1 MERTWEERLTDVAFI
16 EGKLLEQGY
25 TQPANISDFV
35 GQSATYMHFLIKVQ
49 FGKLRSLVTHA
60 DKNGK
65 LVMLVDHMQE
75 DLEIKKKRATVRLVS
90 PINYTPY
97 GPLFTVKRENIAEHI
112 LYEEKILS
120 HFFMGVKKDP
130 DPVVVMHA
138 HLFDETIQSHKLA
151 LQVSHCF
158 FDITD
163 TEFPYGVMAFS
174 VVFDYSGVSLSLLDQ
189 MYEKY
194 SRMML
199 PGFVMTPAQNQEFQE
214 DFKTIV
220 TLTAVGKFLP
230 V

>member
-174 VVFDYSGVSLSLLDQ
+174 VVFDYSGVSLSVLDQ

>member
-25 TQPANISDFV
+25 TQPANISDLV
-35 GQSATYMHFLIKVQ
+35 GQPAADMHFLIKVQ

-75 DLEIKKKRATVRLVS
+75 DLEIKQKRATVRLVS
-90 PINYTPY
+90 STDYTPY
-97 GPLFTVKRENIAEHI
+97 GLFFTVKRENIAEHI
-112 LYEEKILS
+112 LLQEKILS

-138 HLFDETIQSHKLA
+138 HLFEETIQSQKLA

-158 FDITD
+158 FDMND
-163 TEFPYGVMAFS
+163 TEIPYGVKAFS
-174 VVFDYSGVSLSLLDQ
+174 VVFDYSGLSLSDLVQ
-189 MYEKY
+189 MCEKY
-194 SRMML
+194 TPMML
-199 PGFVMTPAQNQEFQE
+199 PGFVMTRAQIQEFQE

-220 TLTAVGKFLP
+220 TLTAVGKFHI